1 MVYRLP
7 FYAKKVG
14 RKIAFTVTPSIEAG
28 TIKKCFRA
36 VTRNPPPSQDKKELP
51 HFETA
56 PSEFIMSQRLS
67 GLGELKRLKEIIDL
81 LLVTLAAVDGINLD
95 INILVYINTAVDV
108 GILIH
113 IAVAENKR
121 KI

>member
-1 MVYRLP
+1 MVP
-7 FYAKKVG
+7 SFYHPEHMFVN
-14 RKIAFTVTPSIEAG
+14 TVFRVCPNIG
-28 TIKKCFRA
+28 T
-36 VTRNPPPSQDKKELP
+36 DKKIPGSFLP
-51 HFETA
+51 GI
-56 PSEFIMSQRLS
+56 SEFIMSQRLS
-67 GLGELKRLKEIIDL
+67 GLERLKEIIDL

>member
-1 MVYRLP
+1 MFVN
-7 FYAKKVG
+7 
-14 RKIAFTVTPSIEAG
+14 TVFRVCPNIG
-28 TIKKCFRA
+28 T
-36 VTRNPPPSQDKKELP
+36 DKKIPGSFLP
-51 HFETA
+51 GI
-56 PSEFIMSQRLS
+56 SEFIMSQRLS

-113 IAVAENKR
+113 IAVAQNKR